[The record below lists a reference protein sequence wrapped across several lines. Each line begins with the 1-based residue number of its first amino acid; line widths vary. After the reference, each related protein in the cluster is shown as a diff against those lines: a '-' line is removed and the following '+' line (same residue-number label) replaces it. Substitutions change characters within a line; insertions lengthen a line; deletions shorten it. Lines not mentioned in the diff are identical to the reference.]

1 VKFSEYLNIL
11 YIRDCGELAIFCG
24 AMVGGGLGFLW
35 FNTYPASVIMGDM
48 GSLSIGGALGTVSII
63 SKQEIVLAIVGFV
76 FVMETLSVIL
86 QIGFLEL
93 LMEKAFKMAPIH
105 HHFEMKIGQSQRLL

>member
-1 VKFSEYLNIL
+1 MPSVIAFGTFIIFVYVAGHVKFSEYLNIL

-48 GSLSIGGALGTVSII
+48 GSLSIGGALGTISVI
-63 SKQEIVLAIVGFV
+63 SKQEIVW
-76 FVMETLSVIL
+76 
-86 QIGFLEL
+86 Q
-93 LMEKAFKMAPIH
+93 
-105 HHFEMKIGQSQRLL
+105 